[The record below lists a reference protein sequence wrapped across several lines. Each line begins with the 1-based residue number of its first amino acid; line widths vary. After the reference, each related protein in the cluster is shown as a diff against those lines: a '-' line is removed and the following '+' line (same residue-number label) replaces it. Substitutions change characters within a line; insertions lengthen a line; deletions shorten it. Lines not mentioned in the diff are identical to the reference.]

1 MKKLIKILLRNKILR
16 IDTRVEMNNT
26 CGAFKYSN
34 GIWSFSYDNVDVWQL
49 VQTLMTSNEMLWRE
63 VCILTQG
70 RRRRRRLKLK
80 ALAKNFKPTLDDMKD
95 KKAYDM

>member
-1 MKKLIKILLRNKILR
+1 
-16 IDTRVEMNNT
+16 
-26 CGAFKYSN
+26 
-34 GIWSFSYDNVDVWQL
+34 
-49 VQTLMTSNEMLWRE
+49 MTSNEMLWRE